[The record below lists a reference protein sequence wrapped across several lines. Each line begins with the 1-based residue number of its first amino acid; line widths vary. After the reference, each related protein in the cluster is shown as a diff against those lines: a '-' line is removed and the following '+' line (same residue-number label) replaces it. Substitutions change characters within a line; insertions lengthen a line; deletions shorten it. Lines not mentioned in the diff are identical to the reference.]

1 MRFFHLDRK
10 TVRRSG
16 GRPVRDIFGRFGQR
30 AEIRQGFSCNLDD
43 FRGPVSDFPF
53 LLEALQIVVH
63 QNALAKIVFPGMT
76 TESAFGFENKGA
88 PAHANGEQ
96 DAIDALEGERILRQP
111 GLFPPEQLVR
121 IVVIEISDFL
131 FAGGRLVPA
140 VADPS
145 VRPDHKAV
153 GVFREADQ
161 VPARGQA
168 EARRECPPG
177 PHSPKVRAIGEIG
190 LDFYRTPDTAETQL
204 AALQAQLEIASRL
217 QLPVVLHSRQALD
230 AMLPLLDAWASQV
243 PLPLQGR
250 CGVLHAFAGDLPAAA
265 RAARAGFFLGAGGP
279 VTYPSA
285 DALRATLAQVGLD
298 RLLIETDLPYLPPQ
312 AHRGQRNEPA
322 YVGYVAAALGQLTE
336 MPPESVTEIL
346 RANAAR
352 LFAWD
357 HGNHDARLC

>member
-1 MRFFHLDRK
+1 MSLRLVDTHSHLYLPAFAGD
-10 TVRRSG
+10 
-16 GRPVRDIFGRFGQR
+16 FGAVLER
-30 AEIRQGFSCNLDD
+30 ARQGGVERILIPGIDLATSRAAVELAEAHDD
-43 FRGPVSDFPF
+43 LFAAVGIHPQHADQASPAA
-53 LLEALQIVVH
+53 LQELEAL
-63 QNALAKIVFPGMT
+63 A
-76 TESAFGFENKGA
+76 
-88 PAHANGEQ
+88 
-96 DAIDALEGERILRQP
+96 
-111 GLFPPEQLVR
+111 
-121 IVVIEISDFL
+121 
-131 FAGGRLVPA
+131 
-140 VADPS
+140 
-145 VRPDHKAV
+145 
-153 GVFREADQ
+153 
-161 VPARGQA
+161 
-168 EARRECPPG
+168 
-177 PHSPKVRAIGEIG
+177 HSPKVRAIGEIG
-190 LDFYRTPDTAETQL
+190 LDFYRSPDTAETQL

-230 AMLPLLDAWASQV
+230 AMLPLLGAWASQV

-250 CGVLHAFAGDLPAAA
+250 CGVLHAFAGDLPAAE

-279 VTYPSA
+279 VTYPAA

-298 RLLIETDLPYLPPQ
+298 RLLIETDSPYLPPQ